1 MKPAR
6 LAAPCWGHDE
16 GEDLDPHQHAPED
29 TSEQVLCALTD
40 CSGLN
45 HVPKVHMLESQ
56 PPGPW
61 DVTVLGE
68 EAFKQMIKSSQRG
81 GPDHP
86 GWCP

>member
-1 MKPAR
+1 
-6 LAAPCWGHDE
+6 
-16 GEDLDPHQHAPED
+16 
-29 TSEQVLCALTD
+29 
-40 CSGLN
+40 
-45 HVPKVHMLESQ
+45 MLESQ

-86 GWCP
+86 GWSP